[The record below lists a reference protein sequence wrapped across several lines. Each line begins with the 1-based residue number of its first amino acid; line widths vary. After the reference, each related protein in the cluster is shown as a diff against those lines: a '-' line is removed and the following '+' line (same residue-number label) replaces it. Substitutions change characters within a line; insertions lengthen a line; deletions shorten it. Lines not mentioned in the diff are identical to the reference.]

1 MSGLDSELIRYAID
15 TARERGFRQIKIT
28 LGDDGF
34 SATLPAET
42 RSEAIEPSEEQSE
55 GEPTVAEQLSAEPK
69 ETIIEAPAV
78 GYFRAVEPAL
88 TQGAVIS
95 AGDKIGEV
103 VALGL
108 ANDVNTI
115 VDGEIL
121 EVCVEDG
128 DAVEY
133 GQSILLVR
141 QKI

>member
-15 TARERGFRQIKIT
+15 TARERGFRQIKIK

-34 SATLPAET
+34 SATLPADT
-42 RSEAIEPSEEQSE
+42 CSEDAGSSEEAS
-55 GEPTVAEQLSAEPK
+55 GEPTVSEQLSAEPQ
-69 ETIIEAPAV
+69 ETTIEAPAV

-108 ANDVNTI
+108 ANDVNTS

-141 QKI
+141 QMI

>member
-15 TARERGFRQIKIT
+15 TARERGYRQIKIR

-34 SATLPAET
+34 SATLPAE
-42 RSEAIEPSEEQSE
+42 SNQEAAEPSEEAE

-69 ETIIEAPAV
+69 ETVIEAPAV

-88 TQGAVIS
+88 TPGAVIS

-128 DAVEY
+128 EAVEY

-141 QKI
+141 QKV